1 MAYTI
6 FRSDLMTATKD
17 ASKHVFF
24 KIVTAD
30 VENGNVLK
38 IGKLVTGER
47 NSYTYTT
54 PAVNTPLTSI
64 AILTTPELMADE
76 RKKNLNEFINEVG
89 TTARAFMLE
98 KGDVFSVTAAGLTNA
113 ATIAVDDIVELAAGT
128 KLKVVASATG
138 LTSGSTKVGTII
150 GIEGDYF
157 RIRVGD

>member
-24 KIVTAD
+24 KIVTTA

-38 IGKLVTGER
+38 IGKLVSGER
-47 NSYTYTT
+47 NSYTYAT
-54 PAVNTPLTSI
+54 PSANTALTSI
-64 AILTTPELMADE
+64 AILTSPELMSDE

-89 TTARAFMLE
+89 VTSRAFMLE
-98 KGDVFSVTAAGLTNA
+98 KGDVFSVTAEGLTG
-113 ATIAVDDIVELAAGT
+113 TDIAVDDIVELQADT
-128 KLKVVASATG
+128 KLKVVALATG
-138 LTSGSTKVGTII
+138 LTSGSTKVGTIV
-150 GIEGDYF
+150 GIEGDYY